1 MVRTDPFPN
10 FSQIANMNNETQNK
24 ILVYLFLALCIC
36 LFVCRSCFALY
47 LQGLYIAFRLMTVEV
62 VFTYNRIFC
71 ADEYLLDI
79 FDLFNHLKTL
89 LCSFQ
94 LRH

>member
-36 LFVCRSCFALY
+36 LFV
-47 LQGLYIAFRLMTVEV
+47 
-62 VFTYNRIFC
+62 
-71 ADEYLLDI
+71 
-79 FDLFNHLKTL
+79 
-89 LCSFQ
+89 
-94 LRH
+94 